1 MTTDRKRGRET
12 GKGSGGE
19 ERSRV
24 TGREM
29 MQQKQAGKFSWKAR
43 GRSFLYAFAGLRV
56 LFGEHNAWLHTVA
69 TVAVVTAGFL
79 FHITSGEWLAV
90 IVCIGAVFA
99 LEAVNTAIEAIADEV
114 SPGYSPLIKKAKD
127 VAAAAVLIM
136 AIASVAVAA
145 VIFIP
150 YL

>member
-1 MTTDRKRGRET
+1 
-12 GKGSGGE
+12 
-19 ERSRV
+19 
-24 TGREM
+24 

-79 FHITSGEWLAV
+79 FHIT
-90 IVCIGAVFA
+90 
-99 LEAVNTAIEAIADEV
+99 AIEAIADEV

>member
-1 MTTDRKRGRET
+1 M
-12 GKGSGGE
+12 
-19 ERSRV
+19 
-24 TGREM
+24 
-29 MQQKQAGKFSWKAR
+29 
-43 GRSFLYAFAGLRV
+43 
-56 LFGEHNAWLHTVA
+56 A